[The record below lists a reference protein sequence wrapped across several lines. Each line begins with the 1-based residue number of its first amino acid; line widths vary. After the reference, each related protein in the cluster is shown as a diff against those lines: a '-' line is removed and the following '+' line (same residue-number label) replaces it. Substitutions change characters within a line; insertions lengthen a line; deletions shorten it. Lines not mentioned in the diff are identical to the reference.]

1 MVRRIGG
8 IDYSLTCPA
17 VCIYTGEKENFNFES
32 CMVFFLANQKKYE
45 DFQYKNI
52 EGSLQI
58 KNYSIAEERYDFIS
72 DWAMDILISN
82 DITDV
87 AIEDYSYGSQGKVF
101 HIAENTGLLKWKIWQ
116 AEIEYKL
123 LAPTVIKKF
132 ATGKG
137 NAKKENM
144 YESFLQETSRNLHDE
159 LGILAKFRI
168 AGKSAKIGNP
178 MSDIVDSYYICK
190 MMLDSQE

>member
-17 VCIYTGEKENFNFES
+17 VCIYTGEKENFNFED
-32 CMVFFLANQKKYE
+32 CKIFFLATQKKYE

-72 DWAMDILISN
+72 DWTLDILISN
-82 DITDV
+82 DITEV

-101 HIAENTGLLKWKIWQ
+101 HIAENTGLMKWKVWQ
-116 AEIEYKL
+116 AEINYKL
-123 LAPTVIKKF
+123 LPPTVIKKF

-137 NAKKENM
+137 NANKEKM
-144 YESFLQETSRNLHDE
+144 YESFLQETSRNLQEE
-159 LGILAKFRI
+159 LVI
-168 AGKSAKIGNP
+168 KSTKIGNP
-178 MSDIVDSYYICK
+178 VSDIVDSYYICK
-190 MMLDSQE
+190 MAL

>member
-1 MVRRIGG
+1 
-8 IDYSLTCPA
+8 
-17 VCIYTGEKENFNFES
+17 
-32 CMVFFLANQKKYE
+32 MVFFLANQKKYE

-137 NAKKENM
+137 NAKK
-144 YESFLQETSRNLHDE
+144 
-159 LGILAKFRI
+159 G
-168 AGKSAKIGNP
+168 
-178 MSDIVDSYYICK
+178 
-190 MMLDSQE
+190 